1 MTSRRP
7 LSRVFGR
14 LLVLAGLTLLVLLPT
29 AAAAQEDN
37 YPVTS
42 TSTSKVCDPNDP
54 GSNAEV
60 CGTVV
65 TVSGGGSTLPF
76 TGGDVALLTVL
87 GLGAAGAGIGLV
99 WFGRRSEST
108 SDSTA

>member
-1 MTSRRP
+1 M
-7 LSRVFGR
+7 FGR
-14 LLVLAGLTLLVLLPT
+14 LMVLAGLTLLVLLPT

-42 TSTSKVCDPNDP
+42 TSTSRTCDPNDP
-54 GSNAEV
+54 SSAEV

-65 TVSGGGSTLPF
+65 TVSQGGATLPF

-99 WFGRRSEST
+99 WFGRRSEAT

>member
-1 MTSRRP
+1 M
-7 LSRVFGR
+7 
-14 LLVLAGLTLLVLLPT
+14 VLLPT

-37 YPVTS
+37 YPVTTKS
-42 TSTSKVCDPNDP
+42 TTPTCDPNDP
-54 GSNAEV
+54 SDAEV

-65 TVSGGGSTLPF
+65 TVSQGGSTLPF

-99 WFGRRSEST
+99 WFGRRTEST